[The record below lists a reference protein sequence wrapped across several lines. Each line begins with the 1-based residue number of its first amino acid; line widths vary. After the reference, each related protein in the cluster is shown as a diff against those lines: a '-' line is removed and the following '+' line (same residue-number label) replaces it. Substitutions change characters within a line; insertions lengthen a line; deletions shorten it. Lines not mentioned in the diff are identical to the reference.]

1 MLDIAAIC
9 RAVTALLAYLN
20 HRFVKLPTAIGV
32 RVIALAISLPI
43 VALDVIGL
51 DYGQRRYEE
60 SFLRS
65 IDFSDVLMQG
75 MLSFLLFA
83 GALHVD
89 LSALKKYRWQVATL
103 ALAGTALS
111 TAVGLS
117 LWLVLPWLGIKLG
130 LMHGLLFGAL
140 ISPTDPIAVMG
151 ILKSAG
157 APKNLELVI
166 AGESL
171 FNDGVGVVIF
181 ALLAGM
187 LASGSA
193 PSASAAF
200 ELLLREA
207 GGGIA
212 FGLVLGALLFYM
224 LKSIDNYQVEVL
236 LTLAAVM
243 GGYALA
249 SHLHVSGPL
258 AMVVAGLM
266 TGNGGRA
273 LAMSDSTRHH
283 VDMFW
288 ELIDE
293 MLNAVLFVLI
303 GMEVLLISFSGPL
316 LLGGAVAIGMT
327 LLARSL
333 TVGLPVAWLPTLFK
347 LPAGSARVLVWGGL
361 RGGISVALALSL
373 PAGPERNIVLALTY
387 AVVVFS
393 ILAQG
398 LSIGHVIRSA
408 LAHSTSRKAEDTQ
421 KA

>member
-1 MLDIAAIC
+1 ML
-9 RAVTALLAYLN
+9 
-20 HRFVKLPTAIGV
+20 
-32 RVIALAISLPI
+32 
-43 VALDVIGL
+43 
-51 DYGQRRYEE
+51 
-60 SFLRS
+60 
-65 IDFSDVLMQG
+65 
-75 MLSFLLFA
+75 
-83 GALHVD
+83 
-89 LSALKKYRWQVATL
+89 
-103 ALAGTALS
+103 
-111 TAVGLS
+111 
-117 LWLVLPWLGIKLG
+117 
-130 LMHGLLFGAL
+130 
-140 ISPTDPIAVMG
+140 
-151 ILKSAG
+151 
-157 APKNLELVI
+157 
-166 AGESL
+166 
-171 FNDGVGVVIF
+171 
-181 ALLAGM
+181 
-187 LASGSA
+187 
-193 PSASAAF
+193 
-200 ELLLREA
+200 
-207 GGGIA
+207 
-212 FGLVLGALLFYM
+212 
-224 LKSIDNYQVEVL
+224 
-236 LTLAAVM
+236 
-243 GGYALA
+243 
-249 SHLHVSGPL
+249 
-258 AMVVAGLM
+258 VAGLM
-266 TGNGGRA
+266 TGNGGGA

-421 KA
+421 KS

>member
-9 RAVTALLAYLN
+9 LAVTALLAYLN

-32 RVIALAISLPI
+32 MVIALAISLSI

-51 DYGQRRYEE
+51 DYGLRRYEE

-193 PSASAAF
+193 PSASTAF

-207 GGGIA
+207 G
-212 FGLVLGALLFYM
+212 
-224 LKSIDNYQVEVL
+224 
-236 LTLAAVM
+236 AA
-243 GGYALA
+243 A
-249 SHLHVSGPL
+249 SPL
-258 AMVVAGLM
+258 AWCWARCCFTCLKASI
-266 TGNGGRA
+266 T
-273 LAMSDSTRHH
+273 TR
-283 VDMFW
+283 
-288 ELIDE
+288 
-293 MLNAVLFVLI
+293 
-303 GMEVLLISFSGPL
+303 S
-316 LLGGAVAIGMT
+316 
-327 LLARSL
+327 
-333 TVGLPVAWLPTLFK
+333 K
-347 LPAGSARVLVWGGL
+347 CC
-361 RGGISVALALSL
+361 
-373 PAGPERNIVLALTY
+373 
-387 AVVVFS
+387 
-393 ILAQG
+393 
-398 LSIGHVIRSA
+398 
-408 LAHSTSRKAEDTQ
+408 
-421 KA
+421 

>member
-111 TAVGLS
+111 TAAVGLS

-193 PSASAAF
+193 PSASTAF

-207 GGGIA
+207 G
-212 FGLVLGALLFYM
+212 
-224 LKSIDNYQVEVL
+224 
-236 LTLAAVM
+236 AA
-243 GGYALA
+243 A
-249 SHLHVSGPL
+249 SPL
-258 AMVVAGLM
+258 AWCWARCCFTCLKASI
-266 TGNGGRA
+266 T
-273 LAMSDSTRHH
+273 TR
-283 VDMFW
+283 
-288 ELIDE
+288 
-293 MLNAVLFVLI
+293 
-303 GMEVLLISFSGPL
+303 S
-316 LLGGAVAIGMT
+316 
-327 LLARSL
+327 
-333 TVGLPVAWLPTLFK
+333 K
-347 LPAGSARVLVWGGL
+347 CC
-361 RGGISVALALSL
+361 
-373 PAGPERNIVLALTY
+373 
-387 AVVVFS
+387 
-393 ILAQG
+393 
-398 LSIGHVIRSA
+398 
-408 LAHSTSRKAEDTQ
+408 
-421 KA
+421 

>member
-32 RVIALAISLPI
+32 MVIALAISLSI
-43 VALDVIGL
+43 VALDVVGL
-51 DYGQRRYEE
+51 DYGLRRYEE

-266 TGNGGRA
+266 TGNGGGA

-373 PAGPERNIVLALTY
+373 PAGPERNTVLALTY

>member
-32 RVIALAISLPI
+32 MVIALAISLSI

-51 DYGQRRYEE
+51 DYGLRRYEE

-266 TGNGGRA
+266 TGNGGGA

-421 KA
+421 KS